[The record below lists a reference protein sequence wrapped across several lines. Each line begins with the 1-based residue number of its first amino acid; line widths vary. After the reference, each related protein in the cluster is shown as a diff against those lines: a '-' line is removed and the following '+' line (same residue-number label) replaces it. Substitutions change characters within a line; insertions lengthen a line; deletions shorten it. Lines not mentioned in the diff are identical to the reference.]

1 MDYQSNKVSLKKEQP
16 IPWTDPVTGEIYP
29 GGNPNEVSKPITSQ
43 RAQSVP
49 EMQTYTPNGVPAPVP
64 NTYSGQSVAQQ
75 VTVLNDGMKYCKYCA
90 ARIPMD
96 AVVCTACGRQV
107 EELRQA
113 APQQIVINNTPNV
126 NTNVNTNVNVG
137 GGRPKDKWVAFI
149 LCLLLG
155 EFGAH
160 RFYEGKIF
168 TGLLYLCTV
177 GLFGI
182 GWLIDLIII
191 LCKPNPY
198 YVR

>member
-1 MDYQSNKVSLKKEQP
+1 
-16 IPWTDPVTGEIYP
+16 
-29 GGNPNEVSKPITSQ
+29 
-43 RAQSVP
+43 
-49 EMQTYTPNGVPAPVP
+49 
-64 NTYSGQSVAQQ
+64 
-75 VTVLNDGMKYCKYCA
+75 MKYCKYCA

-113 APQQIVINNTPNV
+113 VPQQIVINNTPNV